1 MTSIADL
8 ERIGA
13 AADLAAFD
21 AIKHML
27 ASVEHP
33 RDYALWLETAHP
45 PLARALREAVPGQ
58 ARHERGYWIV
68 KDEAVRGFLVR
79 LGLIPVRER
88 HLSNYGA
95 SVRKW
100 LIGGADDDAL

>member
-1 MTSIADL
+1 MTSISDL
-8 ERIGA
+8 ERQGQI
-13 AADLAAFD
+13 ADRAAFD

-33 RDYALWLETAHP
+33 LDYALWLETAHP

-58 ARHERGYWIV
+58 AWHERGYWIV

-95 SVRKW
+95 SVRKC
-100 LIGGADDDAL
+100 LVGDLDDAL

>member
-33 RDYALWLETAHP
+33 LDYASWLETAYP
-45 PLARALREAVPGQ
+45 PLARALREATPGE

-68 KDEAVRGFLVR
+68 KDEAMRGFLVR

-95 SVRKW
+95 AVRKC
-100 LIGGADDDAL
+100 LVGDLDDAL